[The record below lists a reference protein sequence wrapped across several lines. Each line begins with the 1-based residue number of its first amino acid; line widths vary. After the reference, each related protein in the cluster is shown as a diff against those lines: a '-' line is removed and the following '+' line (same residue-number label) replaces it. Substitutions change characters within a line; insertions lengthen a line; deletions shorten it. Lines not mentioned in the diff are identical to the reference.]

1 MAKLFFCNNGDIE
14 LKAATIGMLRAMPRA
29 WSVFLNS
36 RPANQGTSE
45 RELDALVVTGNA
57 LHLIEFKYRTRPV
70 EIRGEGAWIAGG
82 YHMENGFRKESPQE
96 QVIRTHDAFK
106 DWLETRS
113 YPPIKLHPWV
123 VLENGNPHNVY
134 GNARFQKNA
143 VEQSGIVW
151 ILNGPDTLARR
162 IQERE
167 RTYGRGDSERPTPE
181 LTQRLAHHLGAQT
194 LDTMVLQGSVL
205 SLDSGQPI
213 PNVTA
218 NVFTQGAEPMATP
231 TTDNEGR
238 FEVPDLP
245 VARFRVELDLP
256 PEAGWRAVPVIEYT
270 ARPGFVPVRIF
281 LANPGLT
288 EAEVRAL
295 LSRELA
301 RFEQELTALHNE
313 MVDAY
318 HGLETKLDAATQ
330 QLATHEELLLELLER
345 PNAPANVVDMV
356 KSEVAKYHQER
367 RHLEALALTDV
378 ASLVENAATPLRT
391 ELSALEAR
399 VVAAER
405 HADQAARQA
414 ATAAQHATRA
424 TAYHEARAQVEQQQY
439 RDRQVQAEQQRLNR
453 ERMAEALKWSAIVGG
468 AGGIISMQPIPFA
481 DNVILTPM
489 QIGLVMHIGRI
500 YGREFTSDL
509 AFKLLGPL
517 GLGFL
522 AQHGT
527 VLLYKLIPGA
537 WGLGAMTVPA
547 YTVALGWAAARYFE
561 QGNAPTRA
569 EQVQVFRRAVS
580 ALRDPEV
587 FQQFKQMGATLV
599 TEIKAR
605 HYRVSGEEINDILA
619 TIRSGA
625 GDLGERLRDLL
636 APRRE
641 TPPDTPPAASDRE

>member
-14 LKAATIGMLRAMPRA
+14 LKAVTIGILRAMPRA

-45 RELDALVVTGNA
+45 RELDALIVTDSA
-57 LHLIEFKYRTRPV
+57 LHLIEFKHRTHRV
-70 EIRGEGAWIAGG
+70 EIRGEGAWIAGE
-82 YHMENGFRKESPQE
+82 YRMENGFRKESPQE

-106 DWLETRS
+106 DWLEARR
-113 YPPIKLHPWV
+113 YPRIRLHPWV
-123 VLENGNPHNVY
+123 VLENGNSQNVY
-134 GNARFQKNA
+134 GNAPFPRNA

-151 ILNGPDTLARR
+151 ILNGPDTLAQR

-167 RTYGRGDSERPTPE
+167 KTYPHGGSERPIPE
-181 LTQRLAHHLGAQT
+181 LVQGLAHQLGAQT

-218 NVFTQGAEPMATP
+218 NVFTQGAKPMATP

-281 LANPGLT
+281 LANPSLT
-288 EAEVRAL
+288 EADVRVL
-295 LSRELA
+295 LDRELA
-301 RFEQELTALHNE
+301 RFEQELTALHDVL
-313 MVDAY
+313 VDAY
-318 HGLETKLDAATQ
+318 HGLEAKLDAATQ
-330 QLATHEELLLELLER
+330 QVAAHEELLLELLER

-356 KSEVAKYHQER
+356 KSEVAKYGLER
-367 RHLEALALTDV
+367 RKLEDLALTDI
-378 ASLVENAATPLRT
+378 AALVEYAATPLRA
-391 ELSALEAR
+391 ELGALEAR
-399 VVAAER
+399 IAAAER
-405 HADQAARQA
+405 RADQAARQA
-414 ATAAQHATRA
+414 ATAAGQATRA

-439 RDRQVQAEQQRLNR
+439 RDRQAQAEQQRVNR
-453 ERMAEALKWSAIVGG
+453 ERMADALKWSAIVGG
-468 AGGIISMQPIPFA
+468 AGGIVSMQPIPFA
-481 DNVILTPM
+481 DNMVLTPM
-489 QIGLVMHIGRI
+489 QIGLVMHIGRT

-509 AFKLLGPL
+509 AIKLLGPL

-537 WGLGAMTVPA
+537 WGLGAITVPA
-547 YTVALGWAAARYFE
+547 YTLVLGWAAARYFE
-561 QGNAPTRA
+561 QGDAPNRA
-569 EQVQVFRRAVS
+569 EQMQVFKRAVF

-587 FQQFKQMGATLV
+587 FQQFKQIGATLV
-599 TEIKAR
+599 SEIKAR
-605 HYRVSGEEINDILA
+605 HYRVNGDEINDILA

-625 GDLGERLRDLL
+625 GDLGERLRELL
-636 APRRE
+636 LPQRDTTP
-641 TPPDTPPAASDRE
+641 TPPTEDDRE